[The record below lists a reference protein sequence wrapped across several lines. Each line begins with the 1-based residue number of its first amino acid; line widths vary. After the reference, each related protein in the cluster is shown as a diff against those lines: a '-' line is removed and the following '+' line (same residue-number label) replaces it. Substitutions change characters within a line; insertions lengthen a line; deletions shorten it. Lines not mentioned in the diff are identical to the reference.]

1 MCIPFE
7 VARANAWSDESS
19 SFLELLSPDGSI
31 DLTNPLVRSMPVST
45 LALAVAAEAMRKRN
59 DASASS
65 REPEL
70 EAHLAAEPAMRRASV
85 APRSDFF
92 SHVIEGETQ

>member
-31 DLTNPLVRSMPVST
+31 DLTNPLVRSMPVSA
-45 LALAVAAEAMRKRN
+45 LALAVAAEAIRKSN
-59 DASASS
+59 HASASS
-65 REPEL
+65 CEPDL
-70 EAHLAAEPAMRRASV
+70 EAHLAAVPATRGASV
-85 APRSDFF
+85 APRSDLF
-92 SHVIEGETQ
+92 SRVIEGETQ